1 MSTEE
6 QLQLA
11 ISQNVELRAVIAR
24 LESQLDPARE
34 ERLRQM
40 YQAEARRTED
50 FYRKMMDDM
59 RAEHA
64 RDMDR
69 LAKTLAETTN
79 SRSDSSRT

>member
-11 ISQNVELRAVIAR
+11 ISQNIELRAAISK

-40 YQAEARRTED
+40 YQEEARRAED

-59 RAEHA
+59 RESPTLQL
-64 RDMDR
+64 
-69 LAKTLAETTN
+69 LASQRHHLAAPLK
-79 SRSDSSRT
+79 S